1 MRASFF
7 ELPAVTPRLPRP
19 ALPVEVD
26 GLEGAPQIGLIDT
39 GSVTNRFAAWIAEA
53 AGVDL
58 ADAPAETLA
67 IAGMT
72 LAPMSSID
80 RIVVGWSMRDSWA
93 SSSRWPM
100 PSSRCTSANWAPAFE
115 RMPGGAKYSAGPRRV
130 GPMRQTK

>member
-1 MRASFF
+1 
-7 ELPAVTPRLPRP
+7 
-19 ALPVEVD
+19 VEVD

-72 LAPMSSID
+72 CTARHSRLGLTVSGMSYDAPVTFCD
-80 RIVVGWSMRDSWA
+80 P
-93 SSSRWPM
+93 WPF
-100 PSSRCTSANWAPAFE
+100 AFQVLGQEGFLRFFRVTLCAAEFWLEVEPE
-115 RMPGGAKYSAGPRRV
+115 RS
-130 GPMRQTK
+130 